1 MTRWAT
7 YRDEGGSRL
16 DRIKLYARDGVTTL
30 TLPRCRPTLSYED
43 ETISAKMAS
52 KIIVE
57 DVIGVRPVYT
67 ATYGYLPAADLIAL
81 NRLVLEGG
89 FHRAVL
95 PGVEGDVDAWFKIE
109 PPSYEVFK
117 YVKGEPMWSNVTL
130 KLTARE
136 VVRG

>member
-1 MTRWAT
+1 M
-7 YRDEGGSRL
+7 SRL

-30 TLPRCRPTLSYED
+30 TLPRCRPTLALE
-43 ETISAKMAS
+43 EVAVSATMAS
-52 KIIVE
+52 GKLVE
-57 DVIGVRPVYT
+57 DDIGVRPVYT

-136 VVRG
+136 VVKR

>member
-1 MTRWAT
+1 M
-7 YRDEGGSRL
+7 

-136 VVRG
+136 VVKR